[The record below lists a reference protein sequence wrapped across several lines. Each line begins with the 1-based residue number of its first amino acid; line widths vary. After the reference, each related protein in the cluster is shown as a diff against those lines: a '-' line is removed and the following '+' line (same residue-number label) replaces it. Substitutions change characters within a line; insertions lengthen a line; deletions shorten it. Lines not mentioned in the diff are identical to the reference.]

1 MDEIEKVQVNE
12 EEISTY
18 LPEIYRKLDWLDK
31 EDLIK
36 RVVSLEFNHFL
47 EYYSSAREIEVPEQ
61 GRAGKKE
68 RNAEGDK
75 GRGKRG
81 ESRSRGAEPGY
92 SRLFVNLGK
101 KDGISPAL
109 IIDMLNHN
117 IDRRIDVGRI
127 DLMQNFSFFEVR
139 ERDAS
144 TVVKS
149 LANLTYNGRPV
160 NVEMADSGEASRDA
174 RPGRRRSQ
182 PKERR
187 RDNKQQENDDFRQFF
202 DDDTP
207 FYDDNSWKKRKKRGK
222 R

>member
-1 MDEIEKVQVNE
+1 
-12 EEISTY
+12 
-18 LPEIYRKLDWLDK
+18 
-31 EDLIK
+31 
-36 RVVSLEFNHFL
+36 
-47 EYYSSAREIEVPEQ
+47 
-61 GRAGKKE
+61 
-68 RNAEGDK
+68 
-75 GRGKRG
+75 
-81 ESRSRGAEPGY
+81 
-92 SRLFVNLGK
+92 
-101 KDGISPAL
+101 
-109 IIDMLNHN
+109 
-117 IDRRIDVGRI
+117 
-127 DLMQNFSFFEVR
+127 MQNFSFFEVR